1 MISFNS
7 GNFNSSIKDYYSFQL
22 NLDFSKVSC
31 PNCKT
36 NRFVRWAYYKR
47 NININDYEE
56 TISILRI
63 KCKSCGQTHAVLP
76 SFIVPYLH
84 HSIEYL
90 FFLYN
95 EEKLSLS
102 KQSEYI
108 IKLIRAIK
116 SKCTSFLHAL
126 LLPKTS
132 KLIDIVRPASNVFNL
147 CFMQIHRGNYFC
159 LEPIHI
165 TWPLC
170 YSRVI
175 LY

>member
-22 NLDFSKVSC
+22 NLDLSKVSC

-47 NININDYEE
+47 NININDFEE

-95 EEKLSLS
+95 EEKLSLL

-116 SKCTSFLHAL
+116 SKWTSFLHV

-132 KLIDIVRPASNVFNL
+132 KLIDIVRPASKKFRL

>member
-22 NLDFSKVSC
+22 NLDLSKVSC

-47 NININDYEE
+47 NININDFEE

-90 FFLYN
+90 FFFYN
-95 EEKLSLS
+95 EGKIS
-102 KQSEYI
+102 
-108 IKLIRAIK
+108 
-116 SKCTSFLHAL
+116 
-126 LLPKTS
+126 
-132 KLIDIVRPASNVFNL
+132 
-147 CFMQIHRGNYFC
+147 
-159 LEPIHI
+159 
-165 TWPLC
+165 
-170 YSRVI
+170 
-175 LY
+175 